1 MYTDYGKA
9 NTENKMDAKLVK
21 QLNKQIAEEFN
32 SAYLYLAMAADFE
45 DKNLSGMAAWMYK
58 QYGEEMEHGKKI
70 YGYLQERGEK
80 VVLEG
85 IDKPQE
91 SWDSPEA
98 AFEAA
103 MGHEKYITGCIDK
116 LYKLAKEV
124 DDAATEI
131 FLQWF
136 VTEQVEEE
144 SSVDNVLSKFKMLGK
159 NPNGLYM
166 LDKEL
171 GARGQQ

>member
-1 MYTDYGKA
+1 
-9 NTENKMDAKLVK
+9 MDNKLVK

-32 SAYLYLAMAADFE
+32 SAYLYLSMAADFE
-45 DKNLSGMAAWMYK
+45 DKNLSGMAQWMYK
-58 QYGEEMEHGKKI
+58 QYAEEMEHGKKI

-80 VVLEG
+80 VILEA
-85 IDKPQE
+85 IEKPQGSWE
-91 SWDSPEA
+91 SAEA

-103 MGHEKYITGCIDK
+103 LKHEKYISGCIK
-116 LYKLAKEV
+116 NLYKLAKEA
-124 DDAATEI
+124 DDTPTEI

-144 SSVDNVLSKFKMLGK
+144 ASVEAVLAKFSMVGK